1 MINKWQFC
9 AAKLAQ
15 SANYAFSAFFLEMHE
30 NYARND
36 ELCQNVCQHCLSKP
50 SFIHPFPLF
59 VKWSTTS
66 SLPDQ
71 IGNQTITSFLGGN
84 RIEISW
90 NCFRFHFKP
99 EGFEG
104 FPLIQSILTN
114 LKSTKVVSESRDR
127 LSYAKYATFLLSDGR
142 LPEAMLFPL
151 NMPWRSIICSNNCT
165 MSLLL

>member
-1 MINKWQFC
+1 MTILRRKTSPKC
-9 AAKLAQ
+9 KLCFQ
-15 SANYAFSAFFLEMHE
+15 CFFLEMNE
-30 NYARND
+30 NYALND
-36 ELCQNVCQHCLSKP
+36 ELCQNVCQHSLSKP
-50 SFIHPFPLF
+50 SFIHPSPLF

-71 IGNQTITSFLGGN
+71 IGNQTITSFWGGS

-99 EGFEG
+99 EGFEV

-127 LSYAKYATFLLSDGR
+127 LSYAKYATFLSSDGL
-142 LPEAMLFPL
+142 LPEAMLFLPKSAL
-151 NMPWRSIICSNNCT
+151 T
-165 MSLLL
+165 QHHL

>member
-1 MINKWQFC
+1 MLSVLFFWKCMKIM
-9 AAKLAQ
+9 LLMT
-15 SANYAFSAFFLEMHE
+15 NYAKTYASTFYQSLVSSTPPPFSL
-30 NYARND
+30 ND
-36 ELCQNVCQHCLSKP
+36 RL
-50 SFIHPFPLF
+50 PLPCM
-59 VKWSTTS
+59 
-66 SLPDQ
+66 PDR